1 MPSIKAP
8 SSSETSFYS
17 ILRGMKLDKCGDSER
32 SRIKLRRS
40 DERPLARARRRTL
53 RMTVTIVS
61 VFACCWLPY
70 ATMTLWYMLDRSS
83 AEHVSSRL
91 QDLFFMMAVSNS
103 CMDPL
108 VYGSYALSLDMKN
121 VLASTFRKILCLT
134 TASPDIQAVSTP
146 GTLKSKATAVLQPE
160 CIGVPKRAQRFTV
173 RFEETSFVAP
183 SAGSD
188 PSPWS
193 ENKDGACT
201 LKPSRSCEVFTLHS
215 TPRRLR
221 ASLDSSETEP
231 IRFARTS

>member
-1 MPSIKAP
+1 
-8 SSSETSFYS
+8 
-17 ILRGMKLDKCGDSER
+17 
-32 SRIKLRRS
+32 
-40 DERPLARARRRTL
+40 
-53 RMTVTIVS
+53 
-61 VFACCWLPY
+61 
-70 ATMTLWYMLDRSS
+70 
-83 AEHVSSRL
+83 
-91 QDLFFMMAVSNS
+91 MAVSNS

-231 IRFARTS
+231 IRFARPS